1 MGSTGSAVDSP
12 FDPYDANV
20 LLAADVVYDFGK
32 IPSLVRST
40 QKFLLLPDRA
50 LPSPPRRRG
59 SAQTVAVIVV
69 VRDSHRQRR
78 QKEEEEE
85 EEEGGNICRH
95 GEEPSYLQ
103 TV

>member
-50 LPSPPRRRG
+50 LPSPPPPPRLRPNGRRY
-59 SAQTVAVIVV
+59 
-69 VRDSHRQRR
+69 
-78 QKEEEEE
+78 
-85 EEEGGNICRH
+85 CRCQ
-95 GEEPSYLQ
+95 GFP
-103 TV
+103 